1 MVARVPV
8 VDGNLEEAPLAG
20 LAVDE
25 RPVGVADACR
35 SVGLRGILDVGRL
48 GIGLWHVDLVKAAD
62 GLLAMEQDA
71 PRLSEDDCVRV
82 QTMFGAEASRSRIR
96 RERLATYV
104 ALRLVVEQAHAESDG
119 APADLCRVPFV
130 RTMEGRP
137 SLPGFRGDFSLSH
150 VAGHALIGV
159 AQEGS
164 IGVDLERPRVL
175 RMEAR
180 RRFLIE
186 AAAARMAPQ
195 FPLPA
200 DGDARFIAA
209 WVRVEAFA
217 KARRISLARLL
228 TDIGALGG
236 GGAMPPAERV
246 VRRSDWP
253 DANHETTVRDL
264 ALPDGLVAAVAY
276 VEHPKH

>member
-1 MVARVPV
+1 MT
-8 VDGNLEEAPLAG
+8 GSLKTPLAG
-20 LAVDE
+20 LGVDD
-25 RPVGVADACR
+25 RPVGLADACR
-35 SVGLRGILDVGRL
+35 SVGLCRILDIGLVG
-48 GIGLWHVDLVKAAD
+48 IELWHVDLVEAAD

-71 PRLSEDDCVRV
+71 PRLSDDDCARV
-82 QTMFGAEASRSRIR
+82 QTMFGDEAGRSRVR

-119 APADLCRVPFV
+119 APAELSRVPFV

-159 AQEGS
+159 AREGS

-180 RRFLIE
+180 RRALIE

-195 FPLPA
+195 SPLPA

-236 GGAMPPAERV
+236 GGAMAVAERAV
-246 VRRSDWP
+246 QRSDWP
-253 DANHETTVRDL
+253 NASHETTVRDL
-264 ALPDGLVAAVAY
+264 ALPDGLVAALAY
-276 VEHPKH
+276 VKHPNH